1 MHQLMAISNCKENI
15 DENQE
20 KKTHFIQM
28 NSFECNN
35 ILINLCCCLG
45 SAYVCKTKKQYK
57 SAQNLAQK
65 DEIAVKMINYLALIP
80 SNLL

>member
-1 MHQLMAISNCKENI
+1 MAISNHKKNI

-20 KKTHFIQM
+20 KKTNFIQM

-35 ILINLCCCLG
+35 ILTNLGCCLEG
-45 SAYVCKTKKQYK
+45 AYVYKTKKQYK

-65 DEIAVKMINYLALIP
+65 DEIAVKMINYIALIK

>member
-1 MHQLMAISNCKENI
+1 MDIRNHQEHI
-15 DENQE
+15 DEN
-20 KKTHFIQM
+20 KKKRPNSIPM

-35 ILINLCCCLG
+35 MLINLGCCLEG
-45 SAYVCKTKKQYK
+45 AYVYKTKKQYK

-65 DEIAVKMINYLALIP
+65 DETATKMIKYLALIP

>member
-1 MHQLMAISNCKENI
+1 MKIRR
-15 DENQE
+15 
-20 KKTHFIQM
+20 KKANFIQM

-35 ILINLCCCLG
+35 ILINLGCIFE
-45 SAYVCKTKKQYK
+45 SVYVYKTKKQFK

-80 SNLL
+80 SN

>member
-1 MHQLMAISNCKENI
+1 MAISNHKENI

-20 KKTHFIQM
+20 KKTNFIQM

-35 ILINLCCCLG
+35 ILTNPGCRLEG
-45 SAYVCKTKKQYK
+45 AYVFKTKKQYK

-65 DEIAVKMINYLALIP
+65 DEIAVKMINYIILIP

>member
-1 MHQLMAISNCKENI
+1 MAISNHRENV

-20 KKTHFIQM
+20 KKANFIQM

-35 ILINLCCCLG
+35 ILTNLGCRLEG
-45 SAYVCKTKKQYK
+45 AYVCKTKRQYK

-65 DEIAVKMINYLALIP
+65 DEIAVKMINCIALIP

>member
-1 MHQLMAISNCKENI
+1 MAISNHKESI
-15 DENQE
+15 DQNQE
-20 KKTHFIQM
+20 KKTNFIQM

-35 ILINLCCCLG
+35 NLTNLG
-45 SAYVCKTKKQYK
+45 CRLEGAYVCKTKRQYK

-65 DEIAVKMINYLALIP
+65 DEIAVEMINCTALIP